1 MADRPW
7 LRHYDAGIPA
17 SLAPYPDTTLLDLL
31 RGAAAERP
39 DAPALY
45 FKGASL
51 SWSRLHDL
59 SSQFAAG
66 LIAEGVRPGD
76 RVALLLPNCP
86 QFLIAE
92 LGTWKAGGVVVA
104 LNPIYT
110 DRELAQPLRESDATL
125 LVALT
130 KFYDRARAVQPHTKV
145 RRVIATSIKDYFP
158 AHLSLLFTVFRERK
172 DGHRIRLAPGDI
184 WFTDVLSRGRAKPQP
199 AVDVGLDDPAV
210 LLGSGGTTGTP
221 KCVVGTHRAYG
232 QAGRQLRR
240 WTESLCG
247 EWTDS
252 ILLPLPLFHV
262 YANVGVQAMAFV
274 GRNPIA
280 LVPNPRDIADLLA
293 TIRKVRPVFLTAVPT
308 LLIALL
314 SHEDVQAGRA
324 DLSSIRICFSGA
336 AALMGETRRQF
347 EPLIGGKI
355 IEGYSLTEGMM
366 ACLANPLLGTSK
378 IGSIG
383 IPLPDVDV
391 RIVDTDDPTIAMAA
405 GQLGELLLSAPQ
417 LMAGYWKNESE
428 TSAALRRDRDGKLWL
443 HTGDI
448 GYQDEDGYVFL
459 VDRKKDL
466 IKTSGFQVWPRE
478 VEEALTSHPAVAEAG
493 VAGVPDPVKGEAV
506 QAWIVVRHGERTT
519 EDDLRRWCRERL
531 APYKVPTRV
540 EFRAELPKSMVGKV
554 LRRAL
559 AATDVTAPQT

>member
-17 SLAPYPDTTLLDLL
+17 SLAPYPDITLLDLL
-31 RGAAAERP
+31 RSAAAERP
-39 DAPALY
+39 NAPALY

-51 SWSRLHDL
+51 SWRRLDEL
-59 SSQFAAG
+59 SSWFASG
-66 LIAEGVRPGD
+66 LIAEGVRHGD

-92 LGTWKAGGVVVA
+92 LGIWKAGGVVVA

-110 DRELAQPLRESDATL
+110 ERELEAPLRDSDATL

-130 KFYDRARAVQPHTKV
+130 KFYDRARTVRPRTNV
-145 RRVIATSIKDYFP
+145 RRVIATSIKEYFP
-158 AHLSLLFTVFRERK
+158 AHLSLLFTLFRERK
-172 DGHRIRLAPGDI
+172 DGHRIRLAAGDT
-184 WFTDVLSRGRAKPQP
+184 WFGAVLSRGRANPQP
-199 AVDVGLDDPAV
+199 VADVRLDDPAV
-210 LLGSGGTTGTP
+210 LLGSGGTTGSP
-221 KCVVGTHRAYG
+221 KSVVGTHRAYA
-232 QAGRQLRR
+232 QAGLQLRR
-240 WTESLCG
+240 WTESLCR

-262 YANVGVQAMAFV
+262 YANVGVQSMAFV

-280 LVPNPRDIADLLA
+280 LVPNPRDTADLLA
-293 TIRKVRPVFLTAVPT
+293 TIRKVRPVFVTAVPT
-308 LLIALL
+308 LLISLL
-314 SHEDVQAGRA
+314 AHEDVRAGRA
-324 DLSSIRICFSGA
+324 DFSSIKICFSGA
-336 AALMGETRRQF
+336 AALMAETRRQF

-355 IEGYSLTEGMM
+355 IEGYSLTEAMM

-383 IPLPDVDV
+383 VPLPDVDV
-391 RIVDTDDPTIAMAA
+391 RIVDVEDPSITMEP

-417 LMAGYWKNESE
+417 LMAGYWKNEAE
-428 TSAALRRDRDGKLWL
+428 TSDVLRRGADGKVWL

-478 VEEALTSHPAVAEAG
+478 VEEALTAHPAVAEAG
-493 VAGVPDPVKGEAV
+493 VAGVPHPVQGEAV
-506 QAWIVVRHGERTT
+506 QAWVVVRNGDRTT
-519 EDDLRRWCRERL
+519 EEDLRRWCRERL
-531 APYKVPTRV
+531 APYKVPARV
-540 EFRAELPKSMVGKV
+540 EFRSDLPKSMVGKV

-559 AATDVTAPQT
+559 ASERQNP